1 VNRRSSGGAGVAAGP
16 SARDHENP
24 PRIRTPIWLHFCFL
38 HRRMAKPPQLPE
50 RGQADERTNAGNG
63 SMLDSSVPDVAVEAA
78 LVQTTPAFEDSG
90 VLSGNPLI
98 ALLPVE
104 VDIAVPIRGFRVRN
118 LLALAEGQAIE
129 SQWLPGDDM
138 PLSARG
144 KQLAWAEFEVIDTK
158 LAVRI
163 ARLV

>member
-1 VNRRSSGGAGVAAGP
+1 MCAIVGQRLVALD
-16 SARDHENP
+16 RENP
-24 PRIRTPIWLHFCFL
+24 PRIRTRGWFPFCFMY
-38 HRRMAKPPQLPE
+38 RQMATPAQLAEQDP
-50 RGQADERTNAGNG
+50 ADQRSDAGEG
-63 SMLDSSVPDVAVEAA
+63 SSPGVAIEAA
-78 LVQTTPAFEDSG
+78 LVQSPPAFENSG
-90 VLSGNPLI
+90 VLGGNRRV

-118 LLALAEGQAIE
+118 LLALVEGGVIR
-129 SQWLPGDDM
+129 SQWVQGDDL

-144 KQLAWAEFEVIDTK
+144 RQLAWAEFEVIDTK

>member
-1 VNRRSSGGAGVAAGP
+1 MATPTHLPGQVPADGRSTVGDAS
-16 SARDHENP
+16 
-24 PRIRTPIWLHFCFL
+24 TPD
-38 HRRMAKPPQLPE
+38 M
-50 RGQADERTNAGNG
+50 
-63 SMLDSSVPDVAVEAA
+63 AVEAA
-78 LVQTTPAFEDSG
+78 LVQTAPTFEDSG
-90 VLSGNPLI
+90 VLSGNPRI

-104 VDIAVPIRGFRVRN
+104 VDIAVPIRGFKVCN
-118 LLALAEGQAIE
+118 LLALVEGKVIE
-129 SQWLPGDDM
+129 SQWVQGDDL